1 MKASVGTF
9 WINVGTSDVAL
20 VANVASYP
28 RVPQNAFVG
37 ATAHHDIILFV
48 VQMGFFT
55 KTIVNFTAK
64 HV

>member
-1 MKASVGTF
+1 MHLDY
-9 WINVGTSDVAL
+9 IYDNYEVAF
-20 VANVASYP
+20 S
-28 RVPQNAFVG
+28 
-37 ATAHHDIILFV
+37 ATVHHDIILFV